1 MVEHNQTIR
10 RLSAVAEELF
20 EYVWAFCGVDVQS
33 VKVYDSNFYSQVLQD
48 TAFLLV
54 GAADVS
60 SASVVTESEAI
71 YLSVTIME
79 K

>member
-1 MVEHNQTIR
+1 MVEHTQTIR
-10 RLSAVAEELF
+10 RLSAVADELF
-20 EYVWAFCGVDVQS
+20 EYVWAFCGVGVQR

-54 GAADVS
+54 GTADVS
-60 SASVVTESEAI
+60 IASVVTESEAI

-79 K
+79 